1 MESKVQVVIEEFP
14 KKWKW
19 LLFLGI
25 MNIVFGTL
33 GVVYAEFVTITT
45 TILFGVLMFVA
56 GVVQLYHWF
65 KEKEVTWSGRI
76 PHLIF
81 ALLYIIGGAI
91 AFFNPFTGASA
102 LTIVLA
108 SIFIV
113 IGSLRI
119 GLALF
124 LAKHGWRWF
133 YHALMGV
140 LAIFLG
146 IYIIFQWPI
155 SSLWVIGLLVS
166 IELILNG
173 WQMIW
178 VALMARKL
186 VKELSK

>member
-33 GVVYAEFVTITT
+33 GVVFAEFVTITT

-56 GVVQLYHWF
+56 GVVQLFHWF

-81 ALLYIIGGAI
+81 ALLYIAGGAI
-91 AFFNPFTGASA
+91 AFFNPLTGASA

-119 GLALF
+119 GLAFF

-178 VALMARKL
+178 VALMTRKL
-186 VKELSK
+186 AKELS